1 MTRMDPAR
9 IKLQDA
15 IAAIDAFVATDDISY
30 VDPIELNLLS
40 KFRYHLV
47 AMLHSIDGAADGAAM
62 PDSGMGR
69 AIVDHWPRP
78 ENSRVDVELN
88 AVVRKVSEAD
98 YAYHRAMK

>member
-1 MTRMDPAR
+1 MTRMDSAR

-15 IAAIDAFVATDDISY
+15 IAAIDALLATDHISY
-30 VDPIELNLLS
+30 VDSIELNLLS
-40 KFRYHLV
+40 KFSYHLV
-47 AMLHSIDGAADGAAM
+47 AMLRSINGEADGPTM

-69 AIVDHWPRP
+69 AIVDHWPRA
-78 ENSRVDVELN
+78 ENRRADVELN